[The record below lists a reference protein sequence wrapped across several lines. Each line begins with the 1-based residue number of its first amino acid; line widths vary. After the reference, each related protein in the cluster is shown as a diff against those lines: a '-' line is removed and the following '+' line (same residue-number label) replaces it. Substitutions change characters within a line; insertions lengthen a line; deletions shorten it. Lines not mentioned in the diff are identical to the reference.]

1 MQWDRWKRVK
11 ITMSKTIKVYQFYI
25 RDDAM
30 GDAHYAEFVEQYSTK
45 MRHHEDI
52 YYLYGWCTSKETRN
66 SFKAYRDMSIFK
78 LITDEMTEEEFNEFR
93 NRYTDFN
100 LTIQSMF
107 TKFVD
112 DCKLACTVQEMETIY
127 QEYDTM
133 YEKFNELPDA
143 DFYNRVFLSLN
154 KESKKALLDS
164 GFRDFMEALIAD
176 SNGEPL
182 AMEMD
187 EASVLLTYYGN
198 TFAK

>member
-30 GDAHYAEFVEQYSTK
+30 GDAHYAEFVEQFSTK

-78 LITDEMTEEEFNEFR
+78 LITDEMTEEEFNTFR
-93 NRYTDFN
+93 SKYMDFN
-100 LTIQSMF
+100 LTIYSMF

-112 DCKLACTVQEMETIY
+112 ECKMVCTVQEMETLY

-133 YEKFNELPDA
+133 YEKFSELPDA
-143 DFYNRVFLSLN
+143 DFFNRVFLSLD
-154 KESKKALLDS
+154 KDSKKALLNS
-164 GFRDFMEALIAD
+164 GFRDFIEALIAD

-187 EASVLLTYYGN
+187 ELSVLLNYYGN
-198 TFAK
+198 TFIK

>member
-1 MQWDRWKRVK
+1 
-11 ITMSKTIKVYQFYI
+11 MSKTIKVYQFYI

-30 GDAHYAEFVEQYSTK
+30 GDAHYAEFVEQFSTK
-45 MRHHEDI
+45 MRHHGDI

-127 QEYDTM
+127 QVYDTM

-164 GFRDFMEALIAD
+164 GFRDFMEALIVD